1 MIFCSNP
8 LEVSNH
14 GNGLIFIV
22 TCKNYLD
29 AEVAG
34 IVVGIVA
41 KVIFI

>member
-8 LEVSNH
+8 LGVANH
-14 GNGLIFIV
+14 GNGLISIV
-22 TCKNYLD
+22 TCNNYLD
-29 AEVAG
+29 AVVAG